1 MPFDVVMGRAA
12 MPQTEKVRLLDRAC
26 QTKAAADLH
35 VGCAWSQNMGRCS
48 LVSSA
53 AALRMLA

>member
-12 MPQTEKVRLLDRAC
+12 MPQTKRVRLFDRAC
-26 QTKAAADLH
+26 QTTDLQ

-48 LVSSA
+48 LVWSA